1 MIRTCLF
8 DMGNV
13 LVHFCHDRMC
23 RQIGALCGQTGPDIR
38 KLLFDSELQWKFE
51 RGRLSERE
59 FHAELSRLVAAEL
72 VFEALVEAGSDI
84 FQLNEP
90 IVPILET
97 LKAKGKRLVLLSN
110 TSVSH
115 FEFVRRRFDVLRH
128 FDDYVLSYEVGALKP
143 EREIFEAALRK
154 IECAPEECFY
164 TDDIAA
170 YIAAAREHGLEA
182 EVFTTAEAL
191 REHLATRG
199 VEV

>member
-1 MIRTCLF
+1 
-8 DMGNV
+8 MGNV

-23 RQIGALCGQTGPDIR
+23 RQIGALCNQTGPDIR

-72 VFEALVEAGSDI
+72 AFEALVEAGSDI

-97 LKAKGKRLVLLSN
+97 LKAQGKRLVLLSN

-115 FEFVRRRFDVLRH
+115 FEFVKRRFDVLRH

-154 IECAPEECFY
+154 IECAPQECFY

-191 REHLATRG
+191 RGHLATQG

>member
-1 MIRTCLF
+1 
-8 DMGNV
+8 MGNV

-72 VFEALVEAGSDI
+72 ALEALVEAGSDI

-90 IVPILET
+90 IVPILES
-97 LKAKGKRLVLLSN
+97 LKSQGKRLVLLSN

-115 FEFVRRRFDVLRH
+115 FEFVKRRFDVLQH

-143 EREIFEAALRK
+143 EPAIFEAALRK
-154 IECAPEECFY
+154 IECAPQECFY

-191 REHLATRG
+191 RGHLATRG

>member
-1 MIRTCLF
+1 
-8 DMGNV
+8 MGNV

-38 KLLFDSELQWKFE
+38 TLLFDSELQWQFE

-59 FHAELSRLVAAEL
+59 FHTELSRLVAAEL
-72 VFEALVEAGSDI
+72 EFEALVEAGSDI

-90 IVPILET
+90 IVPILES
-97 LKAKGKRLVLLSN
+97 LKSQGKRLVLLSN

-115 FEFVRRRFDVLRH
+115 FEFVRRRFDVLQH
-128 FDDYVLSYEVGALKP
+128 FDEYVLSYEVGALKP
-143 EREIFEAALRK
+143 DAEIFEAALRK
-154 IECAPEECFY
+154 IECTPQECFY
-164 TDDIAA
+164 TDDIVA

-182 EVFTTAEAL
+182 EVFTTPESL
-191 REHLATRG
+191 RGHLATRG

>member
-23 RQIGALCGQTGPDIR
+23 RQIGALCGQTGPEIR

-72 VFEALVEAGSDI
+72 AFEALVEAGSDI

-97 LKAKGKRLVLLSN
+97 LKAQGKRLVLLSN

-115 FEFVRRRFDVLRH
+115 FEFVKRRFDVLRH

-143 EREIFEAALRK
+143 ELEIFEAALRK
-154 IECAPEECFY
+154 IGCAPQECFY

-191 REHLATRG
+191 RGHLATRG